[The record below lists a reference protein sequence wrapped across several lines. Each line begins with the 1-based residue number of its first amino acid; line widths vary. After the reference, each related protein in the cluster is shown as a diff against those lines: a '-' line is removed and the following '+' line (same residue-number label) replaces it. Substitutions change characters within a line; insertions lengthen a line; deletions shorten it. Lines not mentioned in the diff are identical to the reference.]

1 VYAPRHFRPDDP
13 LAWRRLVGEHPLAT
27 LVTVVDGSVLVDH
40 APMIL
45 DPARGPHGTLRGHL
59 AAANPHARA
68 LARGPVTTAVFRG
81 PDAYVTPSWY
91 GPGLHVPTWNYVAV
105 HASGRVRPLVGR
117 EAHVALLGDLVAT
130 FEARFPVPWRFDPS
144 IEGTED
150 LLRAIVGFEIEV
162 ERVESK
168 WKLSQNREDADRARV
183 RERLAA
189 SDDPRDRAVARWM
202 PTPPTP

>member
-1 VYAPRHFRPDDP
+1 MYLPAHFRADDP
-13 LAWRRLVGEHPLAT
+13 LAWRTLAREFPFAT
-27 LVTVVDGSVLVDH
+27 LVTPAGGDVLVDH
-40 APMIL
+40 APLLL

-68 LARGPVTTAVFRG
+68 LASGARTTAVFRG

-91 GPGLHVPTWNYVAV
+91 GPGLHVPTWNYAVV
-105 HASGRVRPLVGR
+105 HASGRARALAGR
-117 EAHVALLGDLVAT
+117 DAHVALLADLVRT
-130 FEARFPVPWRFDPS
+130 FEAKFERPWVFDPDVP
-144 IEGTED
+144 GTEG

-162 ERVESK
+162 DRVETK
-168 WKLSQNREDADRARV
+168 LKLSQNREPDDRARV

-202 PTPPTP
+202 GEERA